1 MIKKFFLWGVQRK
14 DARICSVLRPN
25 ASWNACRPPQ
35 VSVRNSTTIPV
46 VFTGVSGASQALLV
60 AATPRDLVGSNA
72 RPNPKLLE
80 LLRWLV
86 PNTTLVDSLVNRAS
100 SEAAARE
107 TGISRAREEGVER
120 ETTYVKL
127 NIGAPMSQGV
137 VEVKRIREY
146 IRAHGGYQVDPVASP
161 NWVLMPD
168 GSTRSARRQEVAIY
182 TFLVPQ
188 NERKKIADHV
198 KQEGYRVLDV
208 LPDE

>member
-1 MIKKFFLWGVQRK
+1 VYQAQR
-14 DARICSVLRPN
+14 
-25 ASWNACRPPQ
+25 
-35 VSVRNSTTIPV
+35 
-46 VFTGVSGASQALLV
+46 V
-60 AATPRDLVGSNA
+60 AAGGLPPER
-72 RPNPKLLE
+72 
-80 LLRWLV
+80 
-86 PNTTLVDSLVNRAS
+86 
-100 SEAAARE
+100 
-107 TGISRAREEGVER
+107 TGISRAREEGVEQ

-188 NERKKIADHV
+188 NE
-198 KQEGYRVLDV
+198 
-208 LPDE
+208 

>member
-1 MIKKFFLWGVQRK
+1 M
-14 DARICSVLRPN
+14 
-25 ASWNACRPPQ
+25 PPE
-35 VSVRNSTTIPV
+35 R
-46 VFTGVSGASQALLV
+46 
-60 AATPRDLVGSNA
+60 
-72 RPNPKLLE
+72 
-80 LLRWLV
+80 
-86 PNTTLVDSLVNRAS
+86 
-100 SEAAARE
+100 
-107 TGISRAREEGVER
+107 TGISLAREEGVAQ

-188 NERKKIADHV
+188 NEREKIAHHV

>member
-1 MIKKFFLWGVQRK
+1 
-14 DARICSVLRPN
+14 
-25 ASWNACRPPQ
+25 
-35 VSVRNSTTIPV
+35 
-46 VFTGVSGASQALLV
+46 V
-60 AATPRDLVGSNA
+60 AQ
-72 RPNPKLLE
+72 
-80 LLRWLV
+80 
-86 PNTTLVDSLVNRAS
+86 
-100 SEAAARE
+100 
-107 TGISRAREEGVER
+107 

>member
-1 MIKKFFLWGVQRK
+1 MVLDHENIARVHLRMKARSGRPRGWRRENTATGAKGHQGPASCRDIVYQAQR
-14 DARICSVLRPN
+14 
-25 ASWNACRPPQ
+25 
-35 VSVRNSTTIPV
+35 
-46 VFTGVSGASQALLV
+46 V
-60 AATPRDLVGSNA
+60 AAGGLPPER
-72 RPNPKLLE
+72 
-80 LLRWLV
+80 
-86 PNTTLVDSLVNRAS
+86 
-100 SEAAARE
+100 
-107 TGISRAREEGVER
+107 TGISRAREEGVEQ

>member
-1 MIKKFFLWGVQRK
+1 M
-14 DARICSVLRPN
+14 
-25 ASWNACRPPQ
+25 
-35 VSVRNSTTIPV
+35 
-46 VFTGVSGASQALLV
+46 

-72 RPNPKLLE
+72 RLNPKLLE

-86 PNTTLVDSLVNRAS
+86 PNTTLIDLLVNRAS

-107 TGISRAREEGVER
+107 DRHFAREGGGSGTGNNLCKTQHRRSNE
-120 ETTYVKL
+120 L
-127 NIGAPMSQGV
+127 GV

-146 IRAHGGYQVDPVASP
+146 IRAHGGYQVDPGASP

-188 NERKKIADHV
+188 NERKKIAHHV
-198 KQEGYRVLDV
+198 KQEGYHVLEV

>member
-1 MIKKFFLWGVQRK
+1 MIEIADDPCVWVKKIGADGRAVMVL
-14 DARICSVLRPN
+14 DHENIARVHLRMR
-25 ASWNACRPPQ
+25 ARSGRPPGW
-35 VSVRNSTTIPV
+35 RRENTA
-46 VFTGVSGASQALLV
+46 TGAKGHQGLVSGYRVPSPASYPGGL
-60 AATPRDLVGSNA
+60 PPER
-72 RPNPKLLE
+72 
-80 LLRWLV
+80 
-86 PNTTLVDSLVNRAS
+86 
-100 SEAAARE
+100 
-107 TGISRAREEGVER
+107 TGISRARKEGVEQ

-168 GSTRSARRQEVAIY
+168 GSTRSARRHEVAIY

-188 NERKKIADHV
+188 NERKKIAHHI
-198 KQEGYRVLDV
+198 KQEGYHVLDV